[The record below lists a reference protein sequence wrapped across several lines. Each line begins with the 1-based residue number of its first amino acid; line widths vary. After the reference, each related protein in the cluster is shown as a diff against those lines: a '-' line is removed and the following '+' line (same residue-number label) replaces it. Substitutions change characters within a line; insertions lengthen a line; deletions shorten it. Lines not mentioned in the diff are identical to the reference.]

1 MKVNS
6 QSMYRQYQQLGFD
19 FARVI
24 RNAASLL
31 NEKELY
37 SRSTLETRN
46 NITATFSELR
56 RIIDTYA
63 VRIEDI
69 DNLAAS
75 SQKVS
80 EFRI

>member
-31 NEKELY
+31 NERELY

-56 RIIDTYA
+56 RIVDTYA

-75 SQKVS
+75 SQKSIRV
-80 EFRI
+80 